1 MRYVYRR
8 YAVSRA
14 GFPSVGRDNGRWIY
28 LHLFPLVEQASR
40 WNDFLS
46 NILSRVF
53 LGDTAWSRAGSWIE
67 IGIGIV
73 AVCDCSLWVEEKDE
87 ISKKY
92 SNYIFKK
99 KCIAFEKSHPSRIHS
114 ENFSS
119 QNFHPIEISRV
130 ISKLEKLKDSMI
142 LAPYFVPS
150 LISHHPGYAEG
161 IRKKETRGIW
171 WLVNRGQLLPSVLS
185 VINIFKVPRHDNK
198 YVHRKNCLTFPC
210 SPVQTERF
218 GISLLNVGDGLAR
231 GSKDGGAGRRRG
243 RKGKNRRKKIPA
255 TDVWGIIAS

>member
-1 MRYVYRR
+1 MKFQRNIR
-8 YAVSRA
+8 
-14 GFPSVGRDNGRWIY
+14 II
-28 LHLFPLVEQASR
+28 
-40 WNDFLS
+40 FL
-46 NILSRVF
+46 R
-53 LGDTAWSRAGSWIE
+53 
-67 IGIGIV
+67 
-73 AVCDCSLWVEEKDE
+73 
-87 ISKKY
+87 
-92 SNYIFKK
+92 K
-99 KCIAFEKSHPSRIHS
+99 KCITFKKSHPSRIHS

-243 RKGKNRRKKIPA
+243 REGKNRRKKIPA
-255 TDVWGIIAS
+255 TDV